1 MGVALPAG
9 YVEVRKG
16 VYERIDVR
24 KKTLLNNKGSIRNP
38 KLERPVRNEPLAK
51 GIGKKENTGRI
62 HIRLTA
68 RRKRL
73 IDPDNL
79 IFKYHIDCLRYA
91 GAIPDDRESDVTIE
105 TRQEKTRGQEETL
118 IELFRHEPIQLRQRS
133 DHPL

>member
-16 VYERIDVR
+16 VYERIDTVQR
-24 KKTLLNNKGSIRNP
+24 AFLNHKSSVRNP
-38 KLERPVRNEPLAK
+38 KPKRPVLNEPLAK
-51 GIGKKENTGRI
+51 SKCKKENTGRI

-91 GAIPDDRESDVTIE
+91 GAIPDDREGDVTIE
-105 TRQEKTRGQEETL
+105 THQEKTRGQEETL
-118 IELFRHEPIQLRQRS
+118 IELFRYGPMGV
-133 DHPL
+133 

>member
-1 MGVALPAG
+1 MGVALPKG

-16 VYERIDVR
+16 VYERIEAIQSTFLDR
-24 KKTLLNNKGSIRNP
+24 KGSSRNP
-38 KLERPVRNEPLAK
+38 KPKRPVRNEPLAK
-51 GIGKKENTGRI
+51 GECKKENTGRV

-91 GAIPDDRESDVTIE
+91 GAIPDDREGDVTIE
-105 TRQEKTRGQEETL
+105 TRQEKTSGQEETL
-118 IELFRHEPIQLRQRS
+118 IELFHHES
-133 DHPL
+133 GAV

>member
-24 KKTLLNNKGSIRNP
+24 KKALLDNKGGVRDP
-38 KLERPVRNEPLAK
+38 KPKRAVRHEPLAK
-51 GIGKKENTGRI
+51 GDSKKEGSGRI

-79 IFKYHIDCLRYA
+79 VFKYHIDCLRYA

-118 IELFRHEPIQLRQRS
+118 IELFNESAGSR
-133 DHPL
+133 

>member
-1 MGVALPAG
+1 MGGALPAG

-16 VYERIDVR
+16 VYERIDVVQR
-24 KKTLLNNKGSIRNP
+24 AFLNNKSASRNT
-38 KLERPVRNEPLAK
+38 KSKRPVRNEPLAK
-51 GIGKKENTGRI
+51 GNGKKENTGRI

-91 GAIPDDRESDVTIE
+91 GAIPDDREGDVTIE

-118 IELFRHEPIQLRQRS
+118 IELFRHES
-133 DHPL
+133 A

>member
-1 MGVALPAG
+1 MNAIPAG

-16 VYERIDVR
+16 VYERIDVIQR
-24 KKTLLNNKGSIRNP
+24 AFLDNKSGVRNAKP
-38 KLERPVRNEPLAK
+38 KRSVRNEPLAK
-51 GIGKKENTGRI
+51 GNGKKENTGRI

-91 GAIPDDRESDVTIE
+91 GAIPDDREGDVTIE
-105 TRQEKTRGQEETL
+105 THQEKTRGQEETL
-118 IELFRHEPIQLRQRS
+118 IELFHES
-133 DHPL
+133 A